1 VRYLELDEL
10 MVVVRKVTGSEYAVR
25 DKGLLASAVERPR
38 ATVFGDEAYGT
49 LHEKAAALLHSL
61 ARNHALVDG
70 NKRTAWLACLATL
83 RFNGLRTPAP
93 ETEEAASYVEA
104 IARGEVEVPEIA
116 KRLREWFPAY

>member
-1 VRYLELDEL
+1 
-10 MVVVRKVTGSEYAVR
+10 
-25 DKGLLASAVERPR
+25 LLASAVERPQT
-38 ATVFGDEAYGT
+38 TVFGDEAYGT

-93 ETEEAASYVEA
+93 ETEEAASFVEA
-104 IARGEVEVPEIA
+104 VARGEVEVFEIA
-116 KRLREWFPAY
+116 KQLREWFPAH